1 MSYFPNYGTYAIQSP
16 GQGHLIKFKISELEK
31 ATKHFNPSHKIGE
44 GEFGGIYKGT
54 INICEK
60 ETYVLIQEFQG
71 HGLKEKVFVFSFFLF
86 KINNF
91 SSIFLSY
98 IYIHDL
104 N

>member
-60 ETYVLIQEFQG
+60 ETYVLIEEFQG
-71 HGLKEKVFVFSFFLF
+71 HGVKEKVFRL
-86 KINNF
+86 
-91 SSIFLSY
+91 L
-98 IYIHDL
+98 L
-104 N
+104 LPL